1 MFPLPLTL
9 DNLTLPKEKNY
20 FNSLRVLAILLWV
33 AVAATCF
40 GLPYALL
47 VGFFLWLANGLLVAH
62 LRSEG
67 VQVTAEQFPELHKTF
82 LEVVTA
88 LDLKKMPEL
97 YVIQSN
103 GVLNAFAT
111 RHSGREFVVIYS
123 SILDNYGYDSA
134 EMRFLIGH
142 EIGHIQAKHL
152 MKRLLLAPTI
162 ILPWLP
168 PAYSR
173 ACEAS
178 CDRYGAFAAS
188 NIDGAINAMMTL
200 SAGKMPASKMVPAI
214 FAQQHFSQRDFFVSW
229 HELNSFYPTLSQ
241 RVSNLVAIKQG
252 VFHKS
257 PERHPLAYLFTL
269 FNLRSFIVIYALFII
284 AALALPAM
292 SAARKKAQEIQAQ
305 QQQKMLEPH
314 EPHANSQAD
323 PNAPQSLPQ

>member
-1 MFPLPLTL
+1 MYPLPLTL
-9 DNLTLPKEKNY
+9 DNLTLPKEKSY
-20 FNSLRVLAILLWV
+20 FNILRVVAILLWI
-33 AVAATCF
+33 AITATCV

-47 VGFFLWLANGLLVAH
+47 IGLSLWLVNGLLVAR

-67 VQVTAEQFPELHKTF
+67 VQVSAEQFPELYKTYR
-82 LEVVTA
+82 EVCATFN
-88 LDLKKMPEL
+88 LKEEPEL

-123 SILDNYGYDSA
+123 SILDDYGYDSA
-134 EMRFLIGH
+134 EIRFLIGH

-152 MKRLLLAPTI
+152 MKRLLLAPAM

-178 CDRYGAFAAS
+178 CDRYGALAAGD
-188 NIDGAINAMMTL
+188 IDGAISAMMTL
-200 SAGKMPASKMVPAI
+200 SAGKMPASKMVPSI
-214 FAQQHFSQRDFFVSW
+214 FAQQHFRHRDFFVSW

-252 VFHKS
+252 TFQKS
-257 PERHPLAYLFTL
+257 PGRHPLAYAFTL
-269 FNLRSFIVIYALFII
+269 FNLRNLLVIYVVALLAAI
-284 AALALPAM
+284 AIPNFVQ
-292 SAARKKAQEIQAQ
+292 ARKKALEMQAEQQRQ
-305 QQQKMLEPH
+305 QQYPNV
-314 EPHANSQAD
+314 AN
-323 PNAPQSLPQ
+323 PNEVPTAPPVPQ